1 MTEIMVVPFFLR
13 KIIMISQIQTQ
24 THCHTHKRQM
34 KISAISKLMVLAACF
49 TLGYTG
55 VSTVMADTGA
65 SGANGA
71 NATDTT
77 HNPAIATG
85 GNGGNG
91 GTGTYLNGGGNG
103 GSGGTGGNAYATVTS
118 GIPYIPFGAAN
129 NAHAKGG
136 YGGNGG
142 AGYNRSFLPGSG
154 AVGGNA
160 EAGINIG
167 TAVNP
172 YNGNIIGGGAYAS
185 SGYGGSGYYG
195 AAGGNATVDASSIYA
210 TGDVALTTVAIA
222 EYGGRGAVGG
232 GNGGTASLASGP
244 IFGQSTAGGYVRVE
258 ADLTGGTGGYGVD
271 STSTGGNGIDATLG
285 TSGSSAVLGST
296 TGALTLTQSATGGAA
311 GGGEGSV
318 VGTAGNASS
327 IMDLNFNTLSNVVT
341 PSSLVVNNTA
351 KAGDGGYGGAHS
363 LQANGSNAGTAY
375 AESTITA
382 ATGIDLNVTAAGGN
396 LGGGASGATVG
407 NAGNGAASTA
417 LATGTVT
424 NNGNLTIVS
433 TGQGSLG
440 GFSYHGN
447 GGQGGNGVAVATG
460 TGDGSGSVAVN
471 AGGYGGMGGRGST
484 TAGFTAGSG
493 GTGTATAVGSGAG
506 SGSVIVAATASGGGE
521 GGIVT
526 MNGQQG
532 GDLTGGNVGSG
543 TAMATA
549 TGLASSSVNA
559 IAYASSDY
567 EGATITTTG
576 SGPALADAYATGLGG
591 ISKAYSDSRGGAVW
605 AVRALATA
613 PVISG
618 PTAHTQSFAITMGP
632 TRSSSDANGIQAVAY
647 ASAMPSNSD
656 ANAALAGTP
665 TVRSNFNVG
674 GNGTGPVSD
683 VVGLMTLAANN
694 MSTGS
699 ATPYHSETD
708 WNINPAQLA
717 HGQQNILVGLLN
729 ASSAGTGTVSFAL
742 DLNGTTTTKLNAAS
756 FAAADAFFTNTTL
769 NLGAIGTSTFTLN
782 FLLDVTPTSNGSTFD
797 PNIIFGNATMAS
809 GPAAPEPA
817 TLALLAI
824 ARAGMLLLKRPRRFV
839 AD

>member
-1 MTEIMVVPFFLR
+1 MVN
-13 KIIMISQIQTQ
+13 QTQTQ

-34 KISAISKLMVLAACF
+34 KISAVSKLMVMAACF
-49 TLGYTG
+49 TLGSTS

-85 GNGGNG
+85 GNGNNGAQGN
-91 GTGTYLNGGGNG
+91 YLNGGGNG
-103 GSGGTGGNAYATVTS
+103 GNGGAGGNAYATVTFGLPYNLYS
-118 GIPYIPFGAAN
+118 GTD
-129 NAHAKGG
+129 NAFATGG
-136 YGGNGG
+136 DGGNGG
-142 AGYNRSFLPGSG
+142 AGYSRSFLPGSG
-154 AVGGNA
+154 GVGGNA

-167 TAVNP
+167 TAASP
-172 YNGNIIGGGAYAS
+172 YNGNLYGGGVHAA
-185 SGYGGSGYYG
+185 SGYGGSGHYG
-195 AAGGNATVDASSIYA
+195 ANGGNATIDASSIYA
-210 TGDVALTTVAIA
+210 TGDVELTTVATA
-222 EYGGRGAVGG
+222 SYGGRGQLTG

-244 IFGQSTAGGYVRVE
+244 IFGQSTAGGIVRVE
-258 ADLTGGTGGYGVD
+258 ADLTGGTGGYGG
-271 STSTGGNGIDATLG
+271 TGGNGIDATLG

-296 TGALTLTQSATGGAA
+296 TGALTLTQYATGGTA
-311 GGGEGSV
+311 GGGG
-318 VGTAGNASS
+318 GTAAGKAGNASS
-327 IMDLNFNTLSNVVT
+327 TMDLNFNTLSNVLT
-341 PSSLVVNNTA
+341 PSSLTVNNYA
-351 KAGDGGYGGAHS
+351 IGGGGGFGGDLS
-363 LQANGSNAGTAY
+363 LQTNGSNAGTSY

-382 ATGIDLNVTAAGGN
+382 GTGIDLNVATGLSGK
-396 LGGGASGATVG
+396 GGGASNATVSS
-407 NAGNGAASTA
+407 AGNGAAGTA

-433 TGQGSLG
+433 TGQASG
-440 GFSYHGN
+440 GGYSDNGN

-460 TGDGSGSVAVN
+460 TGDGSGSVVVN
-471 AGGYGGMGGRGST
+471 AYGYGGSGGRGST
-484 TAGFTAGSG
+484 TTGFTAGSG
-493 GTGTATAVGSGAG
+493 GAGTATAVGTGAG
-506 SGSVIVAATASGGGE
+506 SGSVTVGATATGGAE

-526 MNGQQG
+526 ESGLQG
-532 GDLTGGNVGSG
+532 SDLAGGNVGAA
-543 TAMATA
+543 TATATA

-567 EGATITTTG
+567 EGATITVTG

-591 ISKAYSDSRGGAVW
+591 TSRAYSDSRGGAVW
-605 AVRALATA
+605 AVRALASA

-618 PTAHTQSFAITMGP
+618 ATAHTEAFAITMGP
-632 TRSSSDANGIQAVAY
+632 TRSSSDANGVQAVAY

-665 TVRSNFNVG
+665 NVRSNFNVG

-699 ATPYHSETD
+699 ATTYHSEVD

-729 ASSAGTGTVSFAL
+729 ASSSGTGTVSFAL
-742 DLNGTTTTKLNAAS
+742 DLNGTTTTELNAAS
-756 FAAADAFFTNTTL
+756 FAAADTFFTDHPL
-769 NLGAIGTSTFTLN
+769 NLGAIGTSAFTLN
-782 FLLDVTPTSNGSTFD
+782 FLLDVTPTSNGATFD
-797 PNIIFGNATMAS
+797 PNIIFGNATMGS

-817 TLALLAI
+817 SLALLAI
-824 ARAGMLLLKRPRRFV
+824 AGAGMLLLKRPRRFV

>member
-1 MTEIMVVPFFLR
+1 
-13 KIIMISQIQTQ
+13 MINQTQ
-24 THCHTHKRQM
+24 TRGHTHKRQM
-34 KISAISKLMVLAACF
+34 KISAVSKLMVMAACF

-55 VSTVMADTGA
+55 VSTVRADTGT

-129 NAHAKGG
+129 TAKATGG

-142 AGYNRSFLPGSG
+142 SAYNINYTPGSG

-167 TAVNP
+167 TATNP
-172 YNGNIIGGGAYAS
+172 YNGNIIGGGAYAT
-185 SGYGGSGYYG
+185 SGYGGSGFQG
-195 AAGGNATVDASSIYA
+195 ANGGNATIDASSIYA
-210 TGDVALTTVAIA
+210 TGDVALTTVAAA
-222 EYGGRGAVGG
+222 EYGGRGATSA

-244 IFGQSTAGGYVRVE
+244 IFGQSTAGGNVHVE
-258 ADLTGGTGGYGVD
+258 ADLTGGTGGYGVN

-285 TSGSSAVLGST
+285 SSGSSAVLGST

-327 IMDLNFNTLSNVVT
+327 IMDLNFNTLPSRMT

-363 LQANGSNAGTAY
+363 FQANGSNAGTSY
-375 AESTITA
+375 AESTITT

-407 NAGNGAASTA
+407 NAGNGSASTA

-471 AGGYGGMGGRGST
+471 AYGNGGTGGRGST
-484 TAGFTAGSG
+484 TNGFIAGSG
-493 GTGTATAVGSGAG
+493 GTGTATAVGIGDG
-506 SGSVIVAATASGGGE
+506 SGSVTVGARAYGGYE
-521 GGIVT
+521 GGIYT

-549 TGLASSSVNA
+549 TGLASSNVNA
-559 IAYASSDY
+559 SA
-567 EGATITTTG
+567 GATSAYGGGTISTVG

-591 ISKAYSDSRGGAVW
+591 TSMANSTSRGGAVW
-605 AVRALATA
+605 SVRALASA
-613 PVISG
+613 PVVSG
-618 PTAHTQSFAITMGP
+618 ATAHTQAFAITMGP
-632 TRSSSDANGIQAVAY
+632 TRNSSNANGIQAVAY

-656 ANAALAGTP
+656 ANAALASSP
-665 TVRSNFNVG
+665 NVRSNFNVG

-699 ATPYHSETD
+699 ATTYHSEVD

-729 ASSAGTGTVSFAL
+729 ASSSGTGTVSFAL
-742 DLNGTTTTKLNAAS
+742 DLNGTTTTELNAAS
-756 FAAADAFFTNTTL
+756 FSAADAFFTDTTL

-782 FLLDVTPTSNGSTFD
+782 FLLDVTPTSNGATFD

-817 TLALLAI
+817 ALALMAL
-824 ARAGMLLLKRPRRFV
+824 GGLTLLLRRRRT
-839 AD
+839 A